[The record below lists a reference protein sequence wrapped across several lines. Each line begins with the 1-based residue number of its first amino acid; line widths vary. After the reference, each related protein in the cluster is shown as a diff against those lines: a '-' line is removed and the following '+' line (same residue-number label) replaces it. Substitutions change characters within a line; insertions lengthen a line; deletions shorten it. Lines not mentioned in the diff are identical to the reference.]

1 MEKWYDVIV
10 CGAGVAGISA
20 AISAARTGAKTLLV
34 EESGTIGGT
43 ASMGLNCSF
52 EGVDMQL
59 MGGLFAE
66 IIEQL
71 QTRNAIIVG
80 IYAPFSISDFQ
91 DVCYEMIAQEGVEVI
106 YHVQQT
112 RALVKDGRVA
122 GLELVSRE
130 GDQIRLFGTCVDA
143 TGDAAISAGAGVP
156 FEIGSPN
163 SGEIQPV
170 TLLFRMGNVD
180 IEKLLEY
187 IHKKDQFY
195 KEPMLFEM
203 DDTRRPP
210 LLIGN
215 GFFDWVR
222 QEKEKGL
229 DVGREAISIIKTP
242 NPGEVLINSTRVRQ
256 VNALNPFEEG
266 KAIAALYKQKNML
279 VHCLRKDMPGFE
291 NSYVIDN
298 APILGVRETRRIR
311 GKYQLT
317 ISDILKGQDFSD
329 RIARNFF
336 PVDIHGP
343 NDNPEGYKWE
353 LPGGNGTYAI
363 PIGCLIPKHLTG
375 LYVAGRCISVSHEAH
390 GSTRTMPCCMA
401 TGQAAGI
408 CAAFAAQGKDAY
420 PSFVKLVQME
430 LRRQNVRI

>member
-1 MEKWYDVIV
+1 
-10 CGAGVAGISA
+10 
-20 AISAARTGAKTLLV
+20 
-34 EESGTIGGT
+34 
-43 ASMGLNCSF
+43 
-52 EGVDMQL
+52 
-59 MGGLFAE
+59 
-66 IIEQL
+66 
-71 QTRNAIIVG
+71 
-80 IYAPFSISDFQ
+80 
-91 DVCYEMIAQEGVEVI
+91 MIAQEGVEVI

-256 VNALNPFEEG
+256 VNALNPFEKAKQLRHFTSKRTCSFIASG
-266 KAIAALYKQKNML
+266 KTCRALKTAML
-279 VHCLRKDMPGFE
+279 L
-291 NSYVIDN
+291 
-298 APILGVRETRRIR
+298 
-311 GKYQLT
+311 
-317 ISDILKGQDFSD
+317 
-329 RIARNFF
+329 
-336 PVDIHGP
+336 
-343 NDNPEGYKWE
+343 
-353 LPGGNGTYAI
+353 
-363 PIGCLIPKHLTG
+363 
-375 LYVAGRCISVSHEAH
+375 
-390 GSTRTMPCCMA
+390 TMPLFWACVR
-401 TGQAAGI
+401 
-408 CAAFAAQGKDAY
+408 
-420 PSFVKLVQME
+420 PEE
-430 LRRQNVRI
+430 LEGSIN